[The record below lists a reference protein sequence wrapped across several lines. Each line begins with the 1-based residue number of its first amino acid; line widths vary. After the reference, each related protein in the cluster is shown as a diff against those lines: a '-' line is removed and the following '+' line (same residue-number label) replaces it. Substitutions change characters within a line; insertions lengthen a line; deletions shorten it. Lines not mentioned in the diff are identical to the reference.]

1 MDLTGT
7 LELGKLREDELQCL
21 PDPLVGI
28 LLDPV
33 APDLHIASSN
43 AEYQCTTTRLLLQR
57 LLRALPKQRQ
67 LELAHRTFHSE

>member
-21 PDPLVGI
+21 PDALVGI

-33 APDLHIASSN
+33 MRGLEIADGDGQEEL
-43 AEYQCTTTRLLLQR
+43 ATVGLLLQGF
-57 LLRALPKQRQ
+57 A
-67 LELAHRTFHSE
+67 